1 MTALR
6 LVPLPLHSALEML
19 TGLAL
24 MTLPFALGLSTAGM
38 LAGALVGALVVGL
51 ALQTVET
58 GRSTSVS
65 AHHAADL
72 GIALGLAAA
81 AVVFGAAGDA
91 AGLLFAGAAIAQLA
105 LNLTT
110 RYTLR

>member
-6 LVPLPLHSALEML
+6 PISLPLHAALEML
-19 TGLAL
+19 AGMAL
-24 MTLPFALGLSTAGM
+24 MLLPFALGLSTAGM
-38 LAGALVGALVVGL
+38 LAGVLVGALVVGL
-51 ALQTVET
+51 ALQTLDV
-58 GRSTSVS
+58 GRPTSVS

-72 GIALGLAAA
+72 GVAMGLAGA
-81 AVVFGAAGDA
+81 AVVFGAAGDQA
-91 AGLLFAGAAIAQLA
+91 SFLFGGAALVQLA

>member
-1 MTALR
+1 
-6 LVPLPLHSALEML
+6 ML

-24 MTLPFALGLSTAGM
+24 MVLPFALGLSTAGM

-51 ALQTVET
+51 ALQTVDV
-58 GRSTSVS
+58 GRGTSVS

-72 GIALGLAAA
+72 GVAVGLGAA
-81 AVVFGAAGDA
+81 AVVFGAAGDV
-91 AGLLFAGAAIAQLA
+91 AGLLFGGAALVQLA